1 MTAVL
6 GWLTPRRIVLL
17 LIAAAALAVALVLLW
32 YFALRGDPPPPA
44 SLQAAVESVREQEA
58 AQEQASQPAAAD
70 DGVAQDQETQSGGG
84 VGDAD
89 SGGAPDDAPSAAA
102 NPGSDAQETQSAA
115 ADPGSDAQ
123 QPEPAAQQQE
133 SEPQQQEAPQDEPQD
148 AEQTVSS
155 EPPSL
160 AELTGVWTLSE
171 RGESFV
177 GYRIDEELANIG
189 AATAVGRTGDVTATL
204 EFDGAAVTSV
214 EIVADLRTLRSDQGF
229 RDGALRTRGLESD
242 TYPFATFRLAE
253 PIPIERL
260 PLEGDALAVTAI
272 GTLELHGVTNEVEI
286 ALEGQY
292 VDGLVVVSGST
303 EIVLTDYE
311 IEAPTGFRV
320 LSIAEAGLME
330 FQIILEQGG

>member
-6 GWLTPRRIVLL
+6 GWLTPRRIILL

-44 SLQAAVESVREQEA
+44 SLQAAVESVREQDL
-58 AQEQASQPAAAD
+58 AQEQAGQPAAAD
-70 DGVAQDQETQSGGG
+70 DGDAQDQEMQSG

-102 NPGSDAQETQSAA
+102 NPGSGAQETQSAA

-123 QPEPAAQQQE
+123 QAEPAAQQQE
-133 SEPQQQEAPQDEPQD
+133 LEPQQQEAPQDEPQD
-148 AEQTVSS
+148 AEQAVGS

-160 AELTGVWTLSE
+160 AELAGVWTLSE

-204 EFDGAAVTSV
+204 EFDGAAVTTV

-260 PLEGDALAVTAI
+260 PLEGDALAVTAV

-320 LSIAEAGLME
+320 LSIAEVGLME
-330 FQIILEQGG
+330 FQIILEQLG